1 MDKPPHA
8 QQDHDGEGEF
18 VLGVAVAL
26 MIAIPFWAGVGIAA
40 IFIFQ
45 NGPITRGQSTALI
58 LGAVIEIMLLRYV
71 WRAYRLKFDFR
82 DLLTRYWVAPAPPV
96 AQSLPARR
104 AFRSTLK
111 QSGLLAG
118 LVAAYLHYYYWDV
131 QVQIASLNHLTVFVP
146 TPMLG

>member
-1 MDKPPHA
+1 VDKPPQA
-8 QQDHDGEGEF
+8 QQGHEGEGDF

-26 MIAIPFWAGVGIAA
+26 TIAIPFWAGVGIAA
-40 IFIFQ
+40 IFVFQ

-58 LGAVIEIMLLRYV
+58 LGAAIEIILLRYV
-71 WRAYRLKFDFR
+71 WRAYRLKFDLR
-82 DLLTRYWVAPAPPV
+82 ELLRRYLVAPAPPV
-96 AQSLPARR
+96 AHSVPARR

-118 LVAAYLHYYYWDV
+118 LAAAYLHYYYWDV
-131 QVQIASLNHLTVFVP
+131 QLQIASLNHLTVFVP

>member
-1 MDKPPHA
+1 MDKPAQA
-8 QQDHDGEGEF
+8 QQGHEGEGDF

-40 IFIFQ
+40 IFVFQ

-58 LGAVIEIMLLRYV
+58 LAAAIEIILLRYV

-82 DLLTRYWVAPAPPV
+82 ELLRRYLIAPAPPV
-96 AQSLPARR
+96 ARSLQAQR

-131 QVQIASLNHLTVFVP
+131 QLQIASLNHLTVFVP
-146 TPMLG
+146 ATSLG

>member
-1 MDKPPHA
+1 MDKPPQV
-8 QQDHDGEGEF
+8 QQDHEGEGEF

-26 MIAIPFWAGVGIAA
+26 AIAIPFWAGVGIAA

-58 LGAVIEIMLLRYV
+58 LGAATEIILLRYV
-71 WRAYRLKFDFR
+71 WQAYRLKFDFR
-82 DLLTRYWVAPAPPV
+82 ELLRRYLVAPAPPV
-96 AQSLPARR
+96 AQCFPARR

-131 QVQIASLNHLTVFVP
+131 QLQIASLNHLTVFVP